1 MRLRYCFLP
10 MLMIGGCASSSI
22 APIQDVKLSEPE
34 VVRSLELRTRY
45 GLPIPRSSTI
55 IYIDSVAVHH
65 TYNEASTIIWREPS
79 GVWRWS
85 QASEEGP
92 GGLLPVERKLE
103 YFKEAEL
110 SRAQGDMLDRII
122 RNPGL
127 YSDKITTSGHI
138 GIGAP
143 YHVMSIVSAHG
154 RATLKW
160 SARLRG
166 AGGDIA
172 DIALG
177 HN

>member
-1 MRLRYCFLP
+1 MRFGYSLLA
-10 MLMIGGCASSSI
+10 MSMIAGCASGTT
-22 APIQDVKLSEPE
+22 AVVPYAQPSEPE
-34 VVRSLELRTRY
+34 IVRSLELRKRY
-45 GLPIPRSSTI
+45 DLPVPTGSPI

-65 TYNEASTIIWREPS
+65 TYNEASTIVWRDTS
-79 GVWRWS
+79 GAWRWS

-110 SRAQGDMLDRII
+110 SRAQGDVLDRII
-122 RNPGL
+122 RNPRL
-127 YSDKITTSGHI
+127 YSDKITTSGHV

-143 YHVMSIVSAHG
+143 FHVMSIVSSHG

-166 AGGDIA
+166 DGGDIA

-177 HN
+177 HD